1 MENEH
6 RGCCFRQFSNCSGE
20 IALTPAQ
27 LRVRF
32 VGTWESTDQ
41 DCNRFA
47 VSLESLGFL
56 RREPPVSHE
65 KCLHQMKGANVL
77 LVVQPE
83 SPLQVPGKIYEYIA
97 MGRPLLLIGGEG
109 ATANLVQRYHLGASC
124 PNSIGGVKRLLRGI
138 VEGTETIPVPDQEQV
153 KRFEYRSLT
162 GELAALLD
170 AVVAEQRIRR

>member
-1 MENEH
+1 
-6 RGCCFRQFSNCSGE
+6 
-20 IALTPAQ
+20 
-27 LRVRF
+27 
-32 VGTWESTDQ
+32 
-41 DCNRFA
+41 
-47 VSLESLGFL
+47 
-56 RREPPVSHE
+56 
-65 KCLHQMKGANVL
+65 MKGANVL

-83 SPLQVPGKIYEYIA
+83 SPLQIPGKIYEYIA

-153 KRFEYRSLT
+153 KRFEYQSLT
-162 GELAALLD
+162 GELAVLLD